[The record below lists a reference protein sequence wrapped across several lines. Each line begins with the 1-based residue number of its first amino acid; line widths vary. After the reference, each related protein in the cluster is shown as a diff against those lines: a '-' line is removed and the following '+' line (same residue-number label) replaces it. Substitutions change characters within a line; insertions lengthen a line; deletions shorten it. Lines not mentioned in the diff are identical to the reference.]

1 MATKK
6 STSKKATTKKVTKKA
21 TKKVAS
27 KTTKHALI
35 IQVSEKNGDCRNEFR
50 FKGDLEIVAIAIS
63 KQAHEDDN
71 FRAFF
76 YHLIKSVGKHSEKL
90 LKEKRKTKKA
100 RFVKYIPTKADRK
113 QEQRDMAR
121 AKKK

>member
-6 STSKKATTKKVTKKA
+6 STSKKATNMKTS
-21 TKKVAS
+21 KKVAP

-35 IQVSEKNGDCRNEFR
+35 IEVSEKNGDCKNEFR
-50 FKGDLEIVAIAIS
+50 FNGDLEIVAIAIS

-90 LKEKRKTKKA
+90 LKEKSKTKKA
-100 RFVKYIPTKADRK
+100 RFEKYIPTKADRK

>member
-6 STSKKATTKKVTKKA
+6 ATSKKSTTKKVTKKA
-21 TKKVAS
+21 TKKVAP

-35 IQVSEKNGDCRNEFR
+35 IEVSEKNGDCKNEFR
-50 FKGDLEIVAIAIS
+50 FNGDLEIVAMAIS
-63 KQAHEDDN
+63 KQAHEDEN

-76 YHLIKSVGKHSEKL
+76 YHLINTVGKHLEKIF
-90 LKEKRKTKKA
+90 KEKSKTKKA
-100 RFVKYIPTKADRK
+100 RFVKYIPTEADRK